1 LTPRTGEISEPPKP
15 ALYRRDVGGHK
26 VIMARAKRTSPAG
39 SGPAATE
46 TGGTLTID
54 LAAIVANWQ
63 ALTRQL
69 LTVECAAVVKANA
82 YGLGLKPVVAALAD
96 AGCKTFFVADIA
108 EARIVRACAK
118 EATIYVLHGFMLQ
131 CADLFIELAA
141 RPVINSMT
149 ELAEWDTFVAARGWQ
164 GGAALHVDTGMNRL
178 GVSPE
183 EAAALA
189 PRAQTQNHGIT
200 LLLSHLACA
209 DIPDHPLNAK
219 QLGLFRELRKLYSGI
234 AASLA
239 NSSGIFLGDSTYFDL
254 ARPGAALY
262 GINPTPGR
270 PNPMKSVVELSGRI
284 VQIRYVARDQT
295 VGYGATWTARRNSR
309 IAVVAL
315 GYANGLLRAGSAS
328 DEHAGGSA
336 IVAGNRCPIVG
347 RISMDLLML
356 DITEL
361 ADGTVR
367 RGDFATLVGGELSID
382 EVAAAAGTIGYEIL
396 TRLGMRCHLD
406 YRGK

>member
-1 LTPRTGEISEPPKP
+1 
-15 ALYRRDVGGHK
+15 
-26 VIMARAKRTSPAG
+26 MARAKRTSAAQ
-39 SGPAATE
+39 SGPLAAE

-54 LAAIVANWQ
+54 LAAIVANW
-63 ALTRQL
+63 LTLKRQL

-82 YGLGLKPVVAALAD
+82 YGLGLKPAVTALAG

-108 EARIVRACAK
+108 EARIVRARAK
-118 EATIYVLHGFMLQ
+118 DATIYVLHGFTLQ
-131 CADLFIELAA
+131 CAEAFIELAV

-149 ELAEWDTFVAARGWQ
+149 ELAEWDTFAAARAWR

-189 PRAQTQNHGIT
+189 PRVQTENHGIA
-200 LLLSHLACA
+200 LFLSHLACA

-219 QLGLFRELRKLYSGI
+219 QLQLFRELRTLYSGI
-234 AASLA
+234 PASLA
-239 NSSGIFLGDSTYFDL
+239 NSSGIFLGDATYFDL

-270 PNPMKSVVELSGRI
+270 PNPMKSVVELTGRV
-284 VQIRYVARDQT
+284 VQIRAVAREQT
-295 VGYGATWTARRNSR
+295 IGYGATWTARRHSR
-309 IAVVAL
+309 IAVVAA

-328 DEHAGGSA
+328 DEHPGGAA
-336 IVAGNRCPIVG
+336 IVAGKKCPIVG

-356 DITEL
+356 DITDL
-361 ADGTVR
+361 PDRAVR
-367 RGDFATLVGGELSID
+367 RGDFATLIGAEPSID

-396 TRLGMRCHLD
+396 TRLGLRCHLD
-406 YRGK
+406 YRGA

>member
-1 LTPRTGEISEPPKP
+1 
-15 ALYRRDVGGHK
+15 
-26 VIMARAKRTSPAG
+26 MARAKRTSPAG
-39 SGPAATE
+39 SGPLAAE

-63 ALTRQL
+63 ALSRQL
-69 LTVECAAVVKANA
+69 LTVECGAVVKANA
-82 YGLGLKPVVAALAD
+82 YGLGLKPVVAALAN

-108 EARIVRACAK
+108 EARIVRARAK
-118 EATIYVLHGFMLQ
+118 HATIYVLHGFTLQ
-131 CADLFIELAA
+131 CADVFIELAA

-149 ELAEWDTFVAARGWQ
+149 ELAEWDTFVAERAWQ

-189 PRAQTQNHGIT
+189 PRAQTQNHGIA
-200 LLLSHLACA
+200 LILSHLACA

-219 QLGLFRELRKLYSGI
+219 QLKLFRELRGLYSGI
-234 AASLA
+234 PASLA
-239 NSSGIFLGDSTYFDL
+239 NSSGIFLGDAAYFDL

-270 PNPMKSVVELSGRI
+270 ANPMTSVVELTGGI
-284 VQIRYVARDQT
+284 VQLRTVARDQT
-295 VGYGATWTARRNSR
+295 IGYGATWTARRNSR

-315 GYANGLLRAGSAS
+315 GYANGLLRAGSAG
-328 DEHAGGSA
+328 DEHPGGAA
-336 IVAGNRCPIVG
+336 IVAGKRCPIVG
-347 RISMDLLML
+347 RISMDLLMV
-356 DITEL
+356 DITDL
-361 ADGTVR
+361 SDGAVR
-367 RGDFATLVGGELSID
+367 RGDFATLIGGELSID
-382 EVAAAAGTIGYEIL
+382 EVAAAAGTIGYEVL

-406 YRGK
+406 YRGV

>member
-1 LTPRTGEISEPPKP
+1 
-15 ALYRRDVGGHK
+15 
-26 VIMARAKRTSPAG
+26 MARAKRTSPAG
-39 SGPAATE
+39 SGPLAAE

-63 ALTRQL
+63 ALSRQL

-82 YGLGLKPVVAALAD
+82 YGLGLKPVVAALAN

-108 EARIVRACAK
+108 EARIVRARAK
-118 EATIYVLHGFMLQ
+118 HATIYVLHGFTLQ
-131 CADLFIELAA
+131 CADVFIELAA

-149 ELAEWDTFVAARGWQ
+149 ELAEWDTFVAERAWQ

-189 PRAQTQNHGIT
+189 PRAQTQNHGIA
-200 LLLSHLACA
+200 LILSHLACA

-219 QLGLFRELRKLYSGI
+219 QLKLFRELRGLYSGVP
-234 AASLA
+234 ASLA
-239 NSSGIFLGDSTYFDL
+239 NSSGIFLGDAAYFDL

-270 PNPMKSVVELSGRI
+270 ANPMTSVVELTGGI
-284 VQIRYVARDQT
+284 VQLRTVARDQT
-295 VGYGATWTARRNSR
+295 IGYGATWTARRNSR

-315 GYANGLLRAGSAS
+315 GYANGLLRAGSAG
-328 DEHAGGSA
+328 DEHPGGAA
-336 IVAGNRCPIVG
+336 IVAGKRCPIVG
-347 RISMDLLML
+347 RISMDLLMV
-356 DITEL
+356 DITDL
-361 ADGTVR
+361 SDGAVR
-367 RGDFATLVGGELSID
+367 RGDFATLIGGELSID
-382 EVAAAAGTIGYEIL
+382 EVAAAAGTIGYEVL

-406 YRGK
+406 YRGV

>member
-1 LTPRTGEISEPPKP
+1 
-15 ALYRRDVGGHK
+15 
-26 VIMARAKRTSPAG
+26 MARAKRNSPAQ
-39 SGPAATE
+39 SGPLAAE
-46 TGGTLTID
+46 AGGTLTVD

-63 ALTRQL
+63 ALRRQL

-82 YGLGLKPVVAALAD
+82 YGLGLKPVVGALAR

-108 EARIVRACAK
+108 EARIVRARAK
-118 EATIYVLHGFMLQ
+118 DATIYVLHGFTLQ
-131 CADLFIELAA
+131 CAEVFIELAA

-149 ELAEWDTFVAARGWQ
+149 ELAEWDAFVADRAWQ

-189 PRAQTQNHGIT
+189 PRAQTQNHGIA

-219 QLGLFRELRKLYSGI
+219 QLKLFRELRGLYSGI

-239 NSSGIFLGDSTYFDL
+239 NSSGIFLGDANYFDL

-270 PNPMKSVVELSGRI
+270 PNPMASVVELTGRI
-284 VQIRYVARDQT
+284 VQLRTVARDQT
-295 VGYGATWTARRNSR
+295 IGYGATWTARRNSR
-309 IAVVAL
+309 IAAVAL
-315 GYANGLLRAGSAS
+315 GYANGLLRAGSAG
-328 DEHAGGSA
+328 DEHPGGAA
-336 IVAGNRCPIVG
+336 IVAGKRCPIVG
-347 RISMDLLML
+347 RISMDLLMV
-356 DITEL
+356 DITDL
-361 ADGTVR
+361 PDGAVR
-367 RGDFATLVGGELSID
+367 RGDFATLIGGELSID
-382 EVAAAAGTIGYEIL
+382 EVAAAAGTIGYEVL

-406 YRGK
+406 YRGG

>member
-1 LTPRTGEISEPPKP
+1 
-15 ALYRRDVGGHK
+15 
-26 VIMARAKRTSPAG
+26 MARAKRTSPAE
-39 SGPAATE
+39 SDPAAAE

-108 EARIVRACAK
+108 EARIVRARAK
-118 EATIYVLHGFMLQ
+118 DATIYVLHGFTLQ
-131 CADLFIELAA
+131 CTEAFIELAA

-149 ELAEWDTFVAARGWQ
+149 ELAEWDTFVADRAWQ

-189 PRAQTQNHGIT
+189 PRVQTQNHGIA

-209 DIPDHPLNAK
+209 DIPDHPLNAR
-219 QLGLFRELRKLYSGI
+219 QLRLFRELRALYSGI
-234 AASLA
+234 PASLA
-239 NSSGIFLGDSTYFDL
+239 NSSGIFLGDATYFDL

-270 PNPMKSVVELSGRI
+270 PNPMNSVVELTGRI
-284 VQIRYVARDQT
+284 VQIRAVAREQT
-295 VGYGATWTARRNSR
+295 IGYGATWTTRRNSR

-315 GYANGLLRAGSAS
+315 GYANGLLRAGSAG
-328 DEHAGGSA
+328 DEHPGGAA
-336 IVAGNRCPIVG
+336 IVAGKRCPIVG
-347 RISMDLLML
+347 RISMDLLMV
-356 DITEL
+356 DITDL
-361 ADGTVR
+361 ADGAVR
-367 RGDFATLVGGELSID
+367 RGDFATLIGGELSID
-382 EVAAAAGTIGYEIL
+382 EVAAAAGTIGYEVL
-396 TRLGMRCHLD
+396 TRLGMRCHLN
-406 YRGK
+406 YRSG